1 MKKLFQSKI
10 VWLGILGIVSS
21 AIQGFTKVEIDP
33 AINEQIVALDWS
45 NIGQAALGAATIVAR
60 WFFTNVPI
68 STLRPGVKE
77 ASDEFS
83 PN

>member
-1 MKKLFQSKI
+1 M
-10 VWLGILGIVSS
+10 WLGILGIIS
-21 AIQGFTKVEIDP
+21 AGIKGFTKIEIDP

-45 NIGQAALGAATIVAR
+45 NIGQAALSAATIVAR

>member
-1 MKKLFQSKI
+1 MKGLFQSKI
-10 VWLGILGIVSS
+10 VWLGILGIIS
-21 AIQGFTKVEIDP
+21 AGINGFTKIEIDP

-45 NIGQAALGAATIVAR
+45 NIGQAALSAATIVAR

-68 STLRPGVKE
+68 STLRSGVKE